1 MIGKMFK
8 VKKKLILE
16 YDAYKKGG
24 KKKSPQKRFLKKSE
38 KALEMKCYIN
48 IVSQLQSATAKPHVL

>member
-1 MIGKMFK
+1 M
-8 VKKKLILE
+8 KKKLILE

-24 KKKSPQKRFLKKSE
+24 GKKKPTKEILKSE